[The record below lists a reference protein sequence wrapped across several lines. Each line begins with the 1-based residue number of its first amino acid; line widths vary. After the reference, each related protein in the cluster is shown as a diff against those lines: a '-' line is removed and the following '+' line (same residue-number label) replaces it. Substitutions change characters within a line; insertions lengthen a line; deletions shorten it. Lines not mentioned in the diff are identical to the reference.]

1 MLVFALAASVLGAEE
16 TGLSLDRLYSLPRI
30 IGTAPVRPA
39 WSPDGRKLAFLWNE
53 AGYDFRDVY
62 AIDVAAPTPSRIT
75 SLSPTSPPREA
86 DPGVVEVVWHPD
98 GGRILFRLGSELF
111 LVSSGGGKPEK
122 VAEGSEA
129 RFSPDGRYLA
139 YLRRGD
145 LFVRDTNATER
156 ALVSDP
162 RAEVFV
168 ESFEWSLDG
177 RSIAFVQEDESRVP
191 LRGIPDYL
199 AKPEVELVPVR
210 RPYPGEEPATVRLGV
225 VGLGEGARF
234 FDLGGAPVDPIFSY
248 RWSRDGRLLVD
259 TSDLYVKKRR
269 ILVVEPAAGT
279 VREIYREEEP
289 ENVTAYWQAEWA
301 PDGRAVYFLSDRDED
316 YHVYRMPLEGGT
328 PARITSGDFAVSQ
341 FAVTPTALVFVANS
355 PRPEDRQIFRVGL
368 EGGDVVRMSR
378 ERGTHTP
385 VISPDGRFAAS
396 LFSSD
401 RMPPELLVT
410 QLQGGVETRV
420 TRSPLPEFDR
430 LSWVSPEYVS
440 FESHVDGATIHGR
453 LQVPQGL
460 DRTKKHP
467 AIVGS
472 IYSNTVRNQWGGRN
486 AHPLWGLERRLLEK
500 GYVLFNIDIRG
511 SWGRGKS
518 FRRGIGKDYGGIDVE
533 DIVSGVRYLSSLP
546 FVDSERIGIWGSSYG
561 GLLTCM
567 SLFTRP
573 ELFRAGVAGAPATNV
588 LHATTGEMRVMMA
601 PEDARAAYEAA
612 SAYTRAE
619 GLEDPLLL
627 IHGMRDRTVLYQDSV
642 FLVDRLMRLG
652 KNVDFVS
659 LPDAGHGWDLEE
671 LHETRFAFRKLVEFF
686 DRHLKGESHA
696 TEE

>member
-1 MLVFALAASVLGAEE
+1 M
-16 TGLSLDRLYSLPRI
+16 
-30 IGTAPVRPA
+30 
-39 WSPDGRKLAFLWNE
+39 
-53 AGYDFRDVY
+53 
-62 AIDVAAPTPSRIT
+62 
-75 SLSPTSPPREA
+75 
-86 DPGVVEVVWHPD
+86 
-98 GGRILFRLGSELF
+98 
-111 LVSSGGGKPEK
+111 
-122 VAEGSEA
+122 
-129 RFSPDGRYLA
+129 
-139 YLRRGD
+139 
-145 LFVRDTNATER
+145 
-156 ALVSDP
+156 
-162 RAEVFV
+162 
-168 ESFEWSLDG
+168 
-177 RSIAFVQEDESRVP
+177 
-191 LRGIPDYL
+191 
-199 AKPEVELVPVR
+199 
-210 RPYPGEEPATVRLGV
+210 
-225 VGLGEGARF
+225 
-234 FDLGGAPVDPIFSY
+234 
-248 RWSRDGRLLVD
+248 
-259 TSDLYVKKRR
+259 
-269 ILVVEPAAGT
+269 
-279 VREIYREEEP
+279 
-289 ENVTAYWQAEWA
+289 
-301 PDGRAVYFLSDRDED
+301 
-316 YHVYRMPLEGGT
+316 
-328 PARITSGDFAVSQ
+328 
-341 FAVTPTALVFVANS
+341 
-355 PRPEDRQIFRVGL
+355 
-368 EGGDVVRMSR
+368 
-378 ERGTHTP
+378 
-385 VISPDGRFAAS
+385 
-396 LFSSD
+396 
-401 RMPPELLVT
+401 
-410 QLQGGVETRV
+410 
-420 TRSPLPEFDR
+420 
-430 LSWVSPEYVS
+430 SPEYVS

-588 LHATTGEMRVMMA
+588 FHATTGEMRVMMA
-601 PEDARAAYEAA
+601 PEDERAAYEAA